1 MTANQSIIE
10 QLTVMENACA
20 EMRKTLGLAEIT
32 VKSKKSKSKSK
43 SSGSG
48 DESEPKEKKAP
59 SAYIVFSSKM
69 VGPTV
74 RKAIE
79 GTERK
84 ISVGTVTQF
93 AGHLWG
99 QKKEW
104 TEEEILSAWETF
116 TPPEVSKQA
125 LAGKNK
131 TGSTGSGEKAAPV
144 ADDAE
149 VAEGKVKKP
158 QSEETKAKAKAKRE
172 ANKAKK
178 AAEAKETAA
187 DDEEEEET
195 AADDE
200 ETPADEE
207 EEEAPEPVVV
217 AKPAAKPAA
226 KTVAKPVAKA
236 EPAKPAAKPEPVKK
250 GVKVVPKKPVDLLL
264 DEWTHDG
271 TTYYKNER
279 GDVISM
285 ENEWVGHWNG
295 KEIEEADEPADRESL
310 TTRD

>member
-1 MTANQSIIE
+1 MSANQSIID

-32 VKSKKSKSKSK
+32 VKSKKSKSKS
-43 SSGSG
+43 SGSG
-48 DESEPKEKKAP
+48 DESEQKEKKAP

-79 GTERK
+79 GTEK
-84 ISVGTVTQF
+84 KVSVGTVTQF

-178 AAEAKETAA
+178 AAEAEEAPA
-187 DDEEEEET
+187 DEEEEET
-195 AADDE
+195 AADEE
-200 ETPADEE
+200 ET
-207 EEEAPEPVVV
+207 PEPVVV
-217 AKPAAKPAA
+217 AKPAA

-250 GVKVVPKKPVDLLL
+250 GVKIVPKKVVDLLL